1 MRPEAAVA
9 YSVQGHDSVRTR
21 FESAW
26 FAARLPALLTAARG
40 GEVLDLGCGDGSTR
54 RLFGS
59 GLSRY
64 VGVDLARPPASAD
77 WRWLEQDLRDGLGPV
92 GGRPF
97 DLYLGTFGIASHLAP
112 AELGRLLDEIAAHA
126 KPGSIVA
133 LEALGLLSLEWPQL
147 WNRRPG
153 AGRTIPYRMAADV
166 SVHPWAPRELFEL
179 FGERGISPMGAAD
192 RTLQAGPKLGEGRYW
207 RGLPDVRGALNAAL
221 ERRPDA
227 ALLSALGAPL
237 PPLPAGRA
245 ALVHHSLAGRRARL
259 PAQLPCP
266 ASAVW
271 NLEPSSAGGYGH
283 GLFVVGR
290 VRG

>member
-1 MRPEAAVA
+1 MCSEAAVA
-9 YSVQGHDSVRTR
+9 YSLEGHDAVRAR
-21 FESAW
+21 FESGW
-26 FAARLPALLTAARG
+26 FAARLPALLTAAPG
-40 GEVLDLGCGDGSTR
+40 GEVLDLGCGDGGAR
-54 RLFGS
+54 RLCGS

-64 VGVDLARPPASAD
+64 VGVDLVPPAAGSD
-77 WRWLEQDLRDGLGPV
+77 WRWVQHDLRDGLGPV
-92 GGRPF
+92 GRRPF

-153 AGRTIPYRMAADV
+153 ADRTIPYRMAADV
-166 SVHPWAPRELFEL
+166 SVHPWAPSELFEL
-179 FGERGISPMGAAD
+179 FAERGIRPLCAGD
-192 RTLQAGPKLGEGRYW
+192 RTVQAGPKLGEGRYW
-207 RGLPDVRGALNAAL
+207 RGLPDVRGALNAGL
-221 ERRPDA
+221 ERRTDA
-227 ALLSALGAPL
+227 ASLSALRAPL

-245 ALVHHSLAGRRARL
+245 ALVHHALAGRRARL

-266 ASAVW
+266 ASTVW
-271 NLEPSSAGGYGH
+271 KLEPRSAAGYGH

-290 VRG
+290 VGG